1 MTWSPQWTVN
11 SSDGCSYHRAED
23 VQRCQEFPEKTP
35 GIVRYKDQ
43 FTGRHRPRRGGAGW
57 QQRPSPCGTPRAGR
71 GRLGPR
77 GEQERGRRRTP
88 AKMVSIDMAVYHR
101 NSSRCIFLFS
111 LFSLRGGTY
120 QSSVADQ
127 LASEPQEGLLEV
139 VVRLGGDIVVLQVL
153 LAVEGDG
160 LGLDLAL
167 LHVNLVTAQNNGDV
181 LADTDEVTWDEVSLI
196 NSEKTQYLVLFH

>member
-1 MTWSPQWTVN
+1 M
-11 SSDGCSYHRAED
+11 
-23 VQRCQEFPEKTP
+23 
-35 GIVRYKDQ
+35 RYRDH

-57 QQRPSPCGTPRAGR
+57 QQRPSPCGTPRAER

-88 AKMVSIDMAVYHR
+88 AKVVSIDMAVYDR
-101 NSSRCIFLFS
+101 SLSRCNV
-111 LFSLRGGTY
+111 LRATY
-120 QSSVADQ
+120 QSGVADE

-167 LHVNLVTAQNNGDV
+167 LHVDLVTAQNNGDV
-181 LADTDEVTWDEVSLI
+181 LADTDEVTWE
-196 NSEKTQYLVLFH
+196 